1 MKLNIN
7 SIYAVSKKEFKDNV
21 RNHWLLALTGIFFVL
36 VFFTSLLAGGS
47 GEDSAFGGFEDKVT
61 TLMMIANILVPIIG
75 IMLGYATIS
84 GEVESGSMDLV
95 LSYPIRRVELLV
107 GKLIGLAAV
116 LGISTLVGLGTSGFL
131 IGFLA
136 GDLSSLGDYF
146 LFIMITILFGMLYLS
161 LSTFASTLTS
171 KRSTSL
177 GIAIVIFFWSSIYAM
192 TIMGIYFSQGYSFS
206 DITTGGFPD
215 WVWRTLLFSPQ
226 DMYGTAVYLA
236 FGMNEISMMGF
247 QMQIPTYFNLSL
259 IISVQLLWVFIPIII
274 GLYWFHKKDI

>member
-47 GEDSAFGGFEDKVT
+47 GEDSAFGGFEDTVT
-61 TLMMIANILVPIIG
+61 TLMMIANMLVPIIG